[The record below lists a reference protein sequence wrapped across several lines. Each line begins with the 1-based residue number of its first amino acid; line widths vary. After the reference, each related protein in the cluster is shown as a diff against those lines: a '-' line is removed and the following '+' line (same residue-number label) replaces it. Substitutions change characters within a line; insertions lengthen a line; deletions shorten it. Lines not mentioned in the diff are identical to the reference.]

1 MKIEKESRS
10 EQELFWAGDFGS
22 DYINRNKGK
31 EAVAS
36 NVALFS
42 RALHRCDRID
52 SVVELGAN
60 IGLNLSALKLLYPN
74 QTQYAV
80 EINHD
85 AASVLRQTLP
95 ECNIFEQS
103 ILEIDNNQ
111 ISREGVDLALIKG
124 VLIHINPDSLDEVY
138 EKLYELTQRYLLI
151 AEYYNPSPVAIEYRG
166 HKGKLFKRDF
176 CGEVLDKYPD
186 LKLIDYG
193 FIYHRDPV
201 YPQDDITWF
210 LLEKQA

>member
-1 MKIEKESRS
+1 MTIEKKSRS
-10 EQELFWAGDFGS
+10 EQEHFWAGEFGT
-22 DYINRNKGK
+22 DYINRNKGE

-36 NVALFS
+36 NVAFFS
-42 RALHRCDRID
+42 RALRRCDKID
-52 SVVELGAN
+52 SVIELGAN
-60 IGLNLSALKLLYPN
+60 IGLNLAALKVLYPN

-80 EINHD
+80 EINRD

-95 ECNIFEQS
+95 ECNVFEQS
-103 ILEIDNNQ
+103 ILEIDTNQ
-111 ISREGVDLALIKG
+111 MRGKEVDLAFVRG
-124 VLIHINPDSLDEVY
+124 VLIHINPDVLDEVY
-138 EKLYELTQRYLLI
+138 EKLYKLTRRYLLI
-151 AEYYNPSPVAIEYRG
+151 GEYYNPSPVAIEYRG

-176 CGEVLDKYPD
+176 CGEILDKYPD